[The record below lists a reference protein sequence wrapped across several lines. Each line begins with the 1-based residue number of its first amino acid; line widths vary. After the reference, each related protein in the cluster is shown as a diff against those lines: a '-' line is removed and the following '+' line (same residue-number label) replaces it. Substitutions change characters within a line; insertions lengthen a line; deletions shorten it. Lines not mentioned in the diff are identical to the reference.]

1 MSSNNSNETDSPQQD
16 VENDPWAK
24 ARENI
29 ASKVDPENDPWE
41 RARRALEEK
50 KMIASRAKAVISG
63 EARSDEDKAKDDEVE
78 AAALSADA
86 SEDGAPSGKKVNRQT
101 VSYLSK
107 RFEEVGLNPN
117 KRHGQN
123 FLVDLNLI
131 QMIANSADLGKN
143 DVVLEVGTGMGS
155 LTGMLAQQASHVIT
169 VEIDKFLYQMAS
181 EELESFDN
189 VEMLKQDV
197 LKNKNRFDDRVFE
210 AVRTALAKDPNRV
223 FKLAANL
230 PYNIATPII
239 ANLLRSE
246 LIPALMSVTI
256 QKELA
261 DRIIARPGS
270 KDYGAL
276 SVWVQSMA
284 DPELVRIM
292 PPHVFWPRP
301 KVDSAILKIVYRP
314 EKAAA
319 IPDVDFFYAFVRAMF
334 FHRRKFMR
342 SVAVAAFKGQ
352 LSKPQVD
359 EVLEAAKLKEDA
371 RTEQLGVQELQG
383 LSELFRQ
390 KLIQVT
396 GEAQPKL
403 ANQGK

>member
-1 MSSNNSNETDSPQQD
+1 MSNNNSNETDPSKPAD
-16 VENDPWAK
+16 DPWA
-24 ARENI
+24 
-29 ASKVDPENDPWE
+29 
-41 RARRALEEK
+41 RARKALEEK
-50 KMIASRAKAVISG
+50 KAIAARAKAVITG
-63 EARSDEDKAKDDEVE
+63 TPQTEDAIAAAEVAE
-78 AAALSADA
+78 AAV
-86 SEDGAPSGKKVNRQT
+86 EGAEPGKKVNRQT

-131 QMIANSADLGKN
+131 QMIARSADLGKN

-155 LTGMLAQQASHVIT
+155 LTGMLAEKAAHVIT
-169 VEIDKFLYQMAS
+169 VEIDGYLYQMAS

-189 VEMLKQDV
+189 IQMLKQDA
-197 LKNKNRFDDRVFE
+197 LKNKNQFDDKVID
-210 AVRTALAKDPNRV
+210 AIKAALAADPSRV

-230 PYNIATPII
+230 PYNIATPVI

-246 LIPALMSVTI
+246 VIPATMSVTI

-261 DRIIARPGS
+261 DRITARPRS
-270 KDYGAL
+270 KDYGSL

-284 DPELVRIM
+284 DAELVRVM

-319 IPDVDFFYAFVRAMF
+319 IPDIDFFYAFVRAMF
-334 FHRRKFMR
+334 FHRRKFLR

-352 LSKPQVD
+352 LSKSQID
-359 EVLEAAKLKEDA
+359 EVLEEAELKSDA
-371 RTEQLGVQELQG
+371 RTEQLGVAELQALG
-383 LSELFRQ
+383 ELFRQ
-390 KLIQVT
+390 KLIAVT
-396 GEAQPKL
+396 GEEKPRL
-403 ANQGK
+403 ANQGN